1 VVFGAGALSVDGG
14 AQLLAA
20 GFRAD
25 AVLTLRA
32 LGNDVL
38 ISNGDLSVTA
48 ADPEAKASAV
58 IEAGAQGLYS
68 AGGLESNMIAAA
80 GRVAVDGHA
89 LARATGDRGLA
100 KLNLTSN
107 GSETRIAG
115 DLVISAEGNRGA
127 VLADVISFSRDDPR
141 EAGTSLPAAPVRVGG
156 ALSVSASGAHATAFS
171 LLLSGRGEVD
181 VNGAL
186 SVEATGGNA
195 NSGATLEASHGT
207 IRLGGE
213 ALVAATGSASQA
225 SLRAKTGAPVAGIP
239 DEGSIRF
246 EKGLALLAS
255 GSSSLSAATV
265 TAGSKGTVAVGGA
278 LKIGAQ
284 GDQSNASLQLSAAG
298 TDSGGTG
305 GASLVRSLSVAGSVE
320 VEATAAG
327 AVAAAQMEASGG
339 SWSAGGLALLASGTV
354 SEARL
359 DASKFTSAA
368 IGGDLRL
375 LATGDGAKA
384 DATLKAT
391 GSGLSLGGGALL
403 LATGDGSIAKATLS
417 ASAGKVV
424 IGNDVNVAALG
435 EASLASLI
443 IEHRM
448 TSDVSLVGSLRMTAD
463 SGKNSAVGATARAEL
478 ALGRLGTAETD
489 VFIHAVQADDK
500 ASASIQLNAAGGK
513 VQLGGEGQAG
523 MVELTLLGR
532 HLVDDV
538 SISFQGSTGK
548 AMLEMRGQDVNV
560 ATAAGI
566 GLVEIEG
573 FRTAQDVIRFF
584 SEGRAMTAVDS
595 GQGTTEAFFRADALA
610 YFADTAVGK
619 GLYAESIGN
628 SMYVAYDYDGN
639 GVDGIVV
646 LDDVT
651 LTQFR
656 QYLTTTGLG

>member
-1 VVFGAGALSVDGG
+1 
-14 AQLLAA
+14 
-20 GFRAD
+20 
-25 AVLTLRA
+25 
-32 LGNDVL
+32 
-38 ISNGDLSVTA
+38 
-48 ADPEAKASAV
+48 
-58 IEAGAQGLYS
+58 
-68 AGGLESNMIAAA
+68 M
-80 GRVAVDGHA
+80 
-89 LARATGDRGLA
+89 
-100 KLNLTSN
+100 
-107 GSETRIAG
+107 
-115 DLVISAEGNRGA
+115 
-127 VLADVISFSRDDPR
+127 
-141 EAGTSLPAAPVRVGG
+141 
-156 ALSVSASGAHATAFS
+156 
-171 LLLSGRGEVD
+171 
-181 VNGAL
+181 
-186 SVEATGGNA
+186 
-195 NSGATLEASHGT
+195 
-207 IRLGGE
+207 
-213 ALVAATGSASQA
+213 
-225 SLRAKTGAPVAGIP
+225 
-239 DEGSIRF
+239 
-246 EKGLALLAS
+246 
-255 GSSSLSAATV
+255 
-265 TAGSKGTVAVGGA
+265 
-278 LKIGAQ
+278 
-284 GDQSNASLQLSAAG
+284 
-298 TDSGGTG
+298 
-305 GASLVRSLSVAGSVE
+305 
-320 VEATAAG
+320 
-327 AVAAAQMEASGG
+327 
-339 SWSAGGLALLASGTV
+339 
-354 SEARL
+354 
-359 DASKFTSAA
+359 
-368 IGGDLRL
+368 
-375 LATGDGAKA
+375 
-384 DATLKAT
+384 
-391 GSGLSLGGGALL
+391 
-403 LATGDGSIAKATLS
+403 
-417 ASAGKVV
+417 